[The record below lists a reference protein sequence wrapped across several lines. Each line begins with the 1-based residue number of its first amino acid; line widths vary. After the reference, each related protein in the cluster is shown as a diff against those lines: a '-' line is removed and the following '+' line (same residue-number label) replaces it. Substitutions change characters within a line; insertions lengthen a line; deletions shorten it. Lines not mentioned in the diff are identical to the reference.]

1 MKKNINKL
9 ELEDLNR
16 SDRLLLIAMLKNAE
30 RDKLCEQNLNVE
42 KNSLFDKELKKNK
55 VMRKNEIIVL
65 SIVIGVIF
73 ASILGYFFG
82 ENIFTSTVTGERVGP
97 NTTSV
102 EIKES
107 ILPNYQI
114 GSISFIISAGITY
127 LISNRFV
134 KN

>member
-1 MKKNINKL
+1 MKKN
-9 ELEDLNR
+9 E
-16 SDRLLLIAMLKNAE
+16 
-30 RDKLCEQNLNVE
+30 V
-42 KNSLFDKELKKNK
+42 
-55 VMRKNEIIVL
+55 IVL
-65 SIVIGVIF
+65 SIVVGVIF
-73 ASILGYFFG
+73 ASLFGYYFG